1 MRMVNIVVDAEV
13 KDELSRLADERGI
26 SVDAV
31 VRELLVRGRRDERF
45 AEMSNAVEMNPPDSS
60 YFAELRDW
68 ESEAWD

>member
-1 MRMVNIVVDAEV
+1 MVMVSIQVDAEV
-13 KDELSRLADERGI
+13 KNELSRLADER
-26 SVDAV
+26 VDAV

>member
-1 MRMVNIVVDAEV
+1 MVNIVVDAEV

-26 SVDAV
+26 SVDAI

-60 YFAELRDW
+60 YFAELCDW

>member
-1 MRMVNIVVDAEV
+1 MTMLNIVVDAEV

-26 SVDAV
+26 SVDAIV
-31 VRELLVRGRRDERF
+31 LELLVRGRRDERF